1 MSTATAPDVP
11 PVRPADGGSQPGRRR
26 VTSQAE
32 LEQVAFEL
40 FAANGFEQTTVE
52 DIAVAAGIGR
62 RTFFRYF
69 PSKNDVPWGM
79 FEVELERMRACLKAC
94 PRDVRLMDAIRVAL
108 IEFNQVEPD
117 RIRRHRLRM
126 ELILRVPALLA
137 HSTLRFAAW
146 RAVVAEFVAERTGQ
160 RPDALAP
167 QAIAH
172 AVLGVAV
179 AAYEQW
185 LDDENAE
192 LGTLLDLAMRHLAA
206 AFTAPEHP
214 ATQAA
219 PPASVV
225 QLEPRALPPYEPSR
239 MRSAAIQATA
249 MVGAAVLPATWT
261 GRTEASTTRSP
272 VTPRTRSCGSTTSSA
287 SGPMAVAPTA
297 W

>member
-1 MSTATAPDVP
+1 MSAAPDTP
-11 PVRPADGGSQPGRRR
+11 PAGRPDGGGQPGRRR

-52 DIAVAAGIGR
+52 DIAAAAGIGR

-69 PSKNDVPWGM
+69 PSKNDIPWGM
-79 FEVELERMRACLKAC
+79 FELELERMRARLKAC

-108 IEFNQVEPD
+108 VDFNRVEPEQ
-117 RIRRHRLRM
+117 IPRHRRRM
-126 ELILRVPALLA
+126 KLILRVPALLA

-146 RAVVAEFVAERTGQ
+146 RGVIAEFVAERTGQ
-160 RPDALAP
+160 RPDALLP

-172 AVLGVAV
+172 AVLGVSV

-206 AFTAPEHP
+206 AFALPEHP
-214 ATQAA
+214 AATSA
-219 PPASVV
+219 PPAGGGLS
-225 QLEPRALPPYEPSR
+225 
-239 MRSAAIQATA
+239 
-249 MVGAAVLPATWT
+249 
-261 GRTEASTTRSP
+261 GRTGAL
-272 VTPRTRSCGSTTSSA
+272 
-287 SGPMAVAPTA
+287 SGTA
-297 W
+297 L